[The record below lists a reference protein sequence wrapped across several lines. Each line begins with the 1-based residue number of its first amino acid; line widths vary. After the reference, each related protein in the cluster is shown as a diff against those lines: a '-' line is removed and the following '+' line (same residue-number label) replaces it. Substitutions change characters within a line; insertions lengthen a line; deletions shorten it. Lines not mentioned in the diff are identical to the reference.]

1 MSVSAAELEQVAGNA
16 VCLHDLGR
24 VEQAIDKMAAAINAD
39 LGKQPITLLSVMNG
53 ALFVA
58 GQLALRLEAE
68 VIMDYC
74 HATRYQGRTS
84 GDILEWRVRPSV
96 DMQGRAVLLV
106 DDILDEGYTLAGIR
120 DACQVL
126 GAAQVLTAVLVEKL
140 HQRRTTAMPRADYVG
155 LTVDDYYV
163 FGYGMDYKEH
173 FRHWPGIYRV
183 GDS

>member
-1 MSVSAAELEQVAGNA
+1 MTVSKEELENVAKNA
-16 VCLHDLGR
+16 VCLHDVASVRNAVDG
-24 VEQAIDKMAAAINAD
+24 MAAAINAD
-39 LGKQPITLLSVMNG
+39 LGRAPVTLLSVMNG

-58 GQLALRLEAE
+58 GDLALKLTAD

-96 DMQGRAVLLV
+96 AMEGCTVLLV

-126 GAAQVLTAVLVEKL
+126 GAERVLTAVLVEKL
-140 HQRRTTAMPRADYVG
+140 HERRTTAMPEADYVG
-155 LTVDDYYV
+155 LSVEDHYV

-183 GDS
+183 ADA